1 MSSNLVL
8 CACPDLFISASVG
21 FGGPLL
27 AVIDMLSLCFL
38 FRRGFICLFVC
49 FGGFFGGGDSY
60 DVISLYYF

>member
-8 CACPDLFISASVG
+8 CACPDLFISASVV

-27 AVIDMLSLCFL
+27 AVIDMLS
-38 FRRGFICLFVC
+38 RGFVVCLFVC
-49 FGGFFGGGDSY
+49 FGGVFGGGDSY

>member
-1 MSSNLVL
+1 MSSDLVL
-8 CACPDLFISASVG
+8 CACPDLFISASVV

-27 AVIDMLSLCFL
+27 AVIDMLSLCF
-38 FRRGFICLFVC
+38 LFVC